1 MMKASYERKG
11 ALIVVLALIVLGVVR
26 YCDDTIAIRNHPRKE
41 STPMEKTET
50 RIVGYEEYIDLARKR
65 IEALKE
71 LSSLAEMVRDR
82 KSALAFMTYMEKP
95 SCPSFS
101 VDLSSLDVQQ
111 KKVVEKWESE
121 MFLANARAFIIVR
134 KVLKKVVDAD
144 GYEDEDVRSYY
155 TEKWNEIK
163 NGVPVK

>member
-1 MMKASYERKG
+1 M
-11 ALIVVLALIVLGVVR
+11 VLALIVLGVVR
-26 YCDDTIAIRNHPRKE
+26 YCDDSIAIRNHPRKE

-71 LSSLAEMVRDR
+71 MSSLAEMVRDR

-111 KKVVEKWESE
+111 KEVVEKWESE

-144 GYEDEDVRSYY
+144 GYEDEDVRTYY

-163 NGVPVK
+163 KAIPSK

>member
-1 MMKASYERKG
+1 MKASYERKG

-82 KSALAFMTYMEKP
+82 ESALVFMTYMEKP

-101 VDLSSLDVQQ
+101 IDLSSLDVQQ

>member
-1 MMKASYERKG
+1 M
-11 ALIVVLALIVLGVVR
+11 VLALIVLGVVR
-26 YCDDTIAIRNHPRKE
+26 YCDDSIAIRNHPRKE

-82 KSALAFMTYMEKP
+82 KSALVFMTYMEKP

-111 KKVVEKWESE
+111 KEVVEKWESE

-144 GYEDEDVRSYY
+144 GYEDEDVRTYY

-163 NGVPVK
+163 KAIPSK

>member
-1 MMKASYERKG
+1 MKASYERKG

-26 YCDDTIAIRNHPRKE
+26 YCDDSIAIRNHPRKE
-41 STPMEKTET
+41 LTPMEKTET

-82 KSALAFMTYMEKP
+82 ESALAFMTYMEKP

-111 KKVVEKWESE
+111 KEVVEKWERE
-121 MFLANARAFIIVR
+121 MFLANARAFNMVR
-134 KVLKKVVDAD
+134 KVLKKVVEAD
-144 GYEDEDVRSYY
+144 GYEDEDVRAHS
-155 TEKWNEIK
+155 TEKWNEIRNALPSK
-163 NGVPVK
+163 

>member
-1 MMKASYERKG
+1 M
-11 ALIVVLALIVLGVVR
+11 VLALIVLGVVR

-101 VDLSSLDVQQ
+101 IDLSSLDVQQ

>member
-1 MMKASYERKG
+1 MKASYERKG

-26 YCDDTIAIRNHPRKE
+26 YCDDTIAIRSHPRKE

-82 KSALAFMTYMEKP
+82 KSALVFMTYMEKP

-111 KKVVEKWESE
+111 KEVVEKWESE

-144 GYEDEDVRSYY
+144 GYEDEDVRAYY

-163 NGVPVK
+163 KAIPSK

>member
-1 MMKASYERKG
+1 MKASYERKG

-101 VDLSSLDVQQ
+101 IDLSSLDVQQ

-144 GYEDEDVRSYY
+144 GYEDEDVRTYY

-163 NGVPVK
+163 KAIPSK

>member
-1 MMKASYERKG
+1 MKASYERKG

-26 YCDDTIAIRNHPRKE
+26 YCDDTIAIRSHPRKE

-82 KSALAFMTYMEKP
+82 KSALVFMTYMEKP

-111 KKVVEKWESE
+111 KEVVEKWESE

-144 GYEDEDVRSYY
+144 GYEDEDVRTYY

-163 NGVPVK
+163 KAIPSK